1 MAEFIYSAFCDES
14 GENSIEGQMQQCKLN
29 AITHME
35 LRGFGPKLNIN
46 KLSIDQAKEMKEK
59 IDAAGMKVASIGS
72 GYGKINIKEDFEPH
86 FEEFKN
92 TIEVAKILNAKYI
105 RIFSFFF
112 DENDSFDEYEQEVF
126 KRVKAMT
133 DYAYENMITACH
145 ENEKDIYGDIAERC
159 LKLLDYCGGKLRAV
173 FDPANFV
180 QCKENTIKAFDLLK
194 DHIEYMH
201 IKDALYANSQ
211 VVPAGKGDGNIEYI
225 LTQLNK
231 EDKTIVLSLEPHLQ
245 VFEGL
250 SNLEAKHDTER
261 ALPEN
266 VYESHAQSFKIASD
280 SLKELIRKIQG

>member
-1 MAEFIYSAFCDES
+1 MADFIYSAFCDES

-29 AITHME
+29 GITHME
-35 LRGFGPKLNIN
+35 LRGFGPELNIN
-46 KLSIDQAKEMKEK
+46 KLTVEQAREMKTK

-72 GYGKINIKEDFEPH
+72 GYGKISIKEDFAPH

-92 TIEVAKILNAKYI
+92 TVEVGKILGARYI
-105 RIFSFFF
+105 RMFSFFF
-112 DENDSFDEYEQEVF
+112 DENDSYEQYKDEVL
-126 KRVKAMT
+126 KRVKAMA
-133 DYAYENMITACH
+133 DYATEQGLVCCH

-159 LKLLDYCGGKLRAV
+159 LELLDYCGGKLKAV

-180 QCKENTIKAFDLLK
+180 QCNVDTIKAFDMLK

-201 IKDALYANSQ
+201 IKDALYSNSQ
-211 VVPAGKGDGNIEYI
+211 VVPAGKGDGNVEYI
-225 LTQLNK
+225 LTELNK
-231 EDKTIVLSLEPHLQ
+231 QSRSIVLSLEPHLQ

-266 VYESHAQSFKIASD
+266 VYESHAQSFKIAAD
-280 SLKELIRKIQG
+280 ALKDIVRKVQG